1 MNKRRRVIRRA
12 ISSVM
17 LAVAYL
23 RRSGLQT
30 WIYSG
35 GTIDFLR
42 VFAP

>member
-1 MNKRRRVIRRA
+1 
-12 ISSVM
+12 M

-23 RRSGLQT
+23 RRSVLQT